1 MPAIT
6 TTSAFTLF
14 ELAGRTLAPPPLA
27 EATLILIDYQ
37 NVYLAGPLALTGAE
51 AAVDQALAL
60 LKAAR
65 AAGSRIIHVA
75 HKGAAGGLFDRA
87 RESGAIIP
95 MLTPLSSEAL
105 VEKPRPNA
113 FSGTNLAE
121 ILGPA
126 RQKLVIAGFMTHN
139 CVSSTTRAALDFS
152 HEITIAADACATR
165 DLPGIGGVIPADV
178 IHRATL
184 AALGDHHA
192 LIADV
197 ARLVRN
203 RQ

>member
-1 MPAIT
+1 MT
-6 TTSAFTLF
+6 AFTLF
-14 ELAGRTLAPPPLA
+14 DLAGRKLALPPLG
-27 EATLILIDYQ
+27 EATLVLIDYQ

-51 AAVDQALAL
+51 AAVRQALTL
-60 LKAAR
+60 LEAAR

-87 RESGAIIP
+87 GESGAIIP
-95 MLTPLSSEAL
+95 TLAPLPSEAL

-113 FSGTNLAE
+113 FSGTNLGDL
-121 ILGPA
+121 LGTS
-126 RQKLVIAGFMTHN
+126 RSKLVIAGFMTHN
-139 CVSSTTRAALDFS
+139 CVSSTTRAALDFG

-192 LIADV
+192 LISDV
-197 ARLVRN
+197 GRLVSDRK
-203 RQ
+203 

>member
-1 MPAIT
+1 MT
-6 TTSAFTLF
+6 AFTLF
-14 ELAGRTLAPPPLA
+14 DLAGRKLAPPPLA
-27 EATLILIDYQ
+27 EATLVLIDYQ

-51 AAVDQALAL
+51 AAVNQARIL
-60 LKAAR
+60 LDTAR
-65 AAGSRIIHVA
+65 VAGSRIIHVA

-87 RESGAIIP
+87 GTSGAIIP
-95 MLTPLSSEAL
+95 ALAPLPSEAL

-113 FSGTNLAE
+113 FSGTNLAD
-121 ILGPA
+121 LFGSA

-139 CVSSTTRAALDFS
+139 CVSSTTRAALDFG

-184 AALGDHHA
+184 AALSDHHA
-192 LIADV
+192 LITNV
-197 ARLVRN
+197 ATLVSGVE
-203 RQ
+203 